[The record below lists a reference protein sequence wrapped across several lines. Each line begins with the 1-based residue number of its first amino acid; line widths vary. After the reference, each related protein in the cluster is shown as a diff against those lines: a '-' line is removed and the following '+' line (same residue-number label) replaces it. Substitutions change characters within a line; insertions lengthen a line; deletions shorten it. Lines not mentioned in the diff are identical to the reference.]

1 MGYKEASCVD
11 TAYVSVEGCWD
22 PDRFVLIPH
31 PSIHSLINKGLW
43 KANLCASIFRNLMMG
58 T

>member
-1 MGYKEASCVD
+1 MCVCGGLLD
-11 TAYVSVEGCWD
+11 HY
-22 PDRFVLIPH
+22 RFVLIPH